1 MVYVYV
7 TVINKKTK
15 QKKSGMLFCR
25 ETLTIDELTKW
36 VARNNKDALRIVKK
50 ENTVEA
56 EFEYT
61 YEKYYMKDKYNQNEK
76 SE

>member
-7 TVINKKTK
+7 TVTNKKTK

-25 ETLTIDELTKW
+25 KIFTIDELTKW

-61 YEKYYMKDKYNQNEK
+61 YEKYYMKDKYNQHEK